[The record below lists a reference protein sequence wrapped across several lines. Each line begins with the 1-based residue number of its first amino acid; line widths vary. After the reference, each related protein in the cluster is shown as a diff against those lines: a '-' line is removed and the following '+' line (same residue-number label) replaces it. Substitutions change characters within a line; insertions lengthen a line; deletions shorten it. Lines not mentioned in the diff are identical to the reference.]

1 MVRASVLH
9 VKSRL
14 LSLLPGWSHV
24 PLNCRS
30 TVPVCSHLFKST
42 LPPPPPGVRAVKS
55 ALNPGF
61 GRVKPPLCPGAR
73 GAGISMDWC
82 ISTNKFFKDYKTLHK
97 PVGWVQF
104 VFLKKIASVYL
115 FQIVREKSFD
125 YLFTTYRW
133 QYVLPS
139 VLILRDKWRHQAT
152 WQLLVFKFYR
162 VVVGLKNLA
171 LHSCSLSY

>member
-1 MVRASVLH
+1 MVRPSVLR
-9 VKSRL
+9 VKSWL
-14 LSLLPGWSHV
+14 LAPLLGRSHV
-24 PLNCRS
+24 LLNHHS
-30 TVPVCSHLFKST
+30 MAPVYRHFVKCTDPWGLD
-42 LPPPPPGVRAVKS
+42 AVKN
-55 ALNPGF
+55 ALNPSF